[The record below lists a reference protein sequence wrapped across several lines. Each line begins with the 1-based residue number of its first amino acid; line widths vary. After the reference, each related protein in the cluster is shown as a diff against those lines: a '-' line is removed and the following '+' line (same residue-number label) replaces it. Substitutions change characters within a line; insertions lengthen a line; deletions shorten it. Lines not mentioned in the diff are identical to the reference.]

1 MKILTTI
8 LAMAFSLAA
17 QSSWLDDPCTM
28 MGDHDKPCV
37 INIEGNKFVILNNGS
52 LAVNSNKQQIQLP
65 KNNYIDWYRDS
76 VIYKNNA
83 YLVFDVSDGDY
94 GHAIVVSVSLTT
106 NVLNWQSSLG
116 GFNSSPLLVTDSGV
130 YAGAIGTIVKFNL
143 KSGEA
148 IWRHKGLYEKDTQ
161 AYNSFIRPKE
171 SKGTI
176 IFEESKVS
184 SKYKGTRKIIV
195 DDRSGEILSK

>member
-1 MKILTTI
+1 MT
-8 LAMAFSLAA
+8 FSFAA
-17 QSSWLDDPCTM
+17 QSSWLEDPCSM

-37 INIEGNKFVILNNGS
+37 INIEGNNFVISNDGS
-52 LAVNSNKQQIQLP
+52 LVINSEKQQIQLP
-65 KNNYIDWYRDS
+65 KNNYIDWYKDT

-94 GHAIVVSVSLTT
+94 GHAIVVSVSLAS
-106 NVLNWQSSLG
+106 NLLNWKSSLG

-130 YAGAIGTIVKFNL
+130 YASAIGTVVKLNL
-143 KSGEA
+143 KSGED
-148 IWRHKGLYEKDTQ
+148 IWRHEELYEKDTY
-161 AYNSFIRPKE
+161 AYNSFIRPKV
-171 SKGTI
+171 SKRTI

-184 SKYKGTRKIIV
+184 FAKYKGTRKIIV